1 MGKGG
6 RGKSSSGTS
15 SASKEDDDKLL
26 AAAIAENKIAK
37 EQQQQQQADGAKAS
51 GRTPSAGGASSSSE
65 PPKAALTVGEIVQKL
80 NAVPCFCMLNS
91 ESDLVTLKDP
101 TDATGKKELCVWFS
115 CPNEAKTT
123 LETCK
128 VANPDCD
135 GLHLGVTP
143 LGIAYAFA
151 CGWAE
156 CHFYGEKQV
165 RGSTE
170 VFAGAQDPIPLLRDQ
185 AVAQGLEPQS
195 WHVPVFTCD
204 ELSSPGRTPIFMSR
218 KALAESWV
226 VSGRKLAE
234 LPANIAVL
242 DLGVVV
248 HQMQTDVFAW
258 STIQFVCERKA
269 VQLVNE
275 SKQASITARS
285 KAADAS
291 GAGSDEAPPPLS

>member
-6 RGKSSSGTS
+6 RGKSSSATS
-15 SASKEDDDKLL
+15 SASKEEDDKLL

-51 GRTPSAGGASSSSE
+51 GRKPSAGGASSSSE
-65 PPKAALTVGEIVQKL
+65 PPKAALTVSEIVQKL

-91 ESDLVTLKDP
+91 ESNLVTLKDP

-170 VFAGAQDPIPLLRDQ
+170 AFAGAQDPIPLLRDQ

-195 WHVPVFTCD
+195 WHVPDDAAGCTV
-204 ELSSPGRTPIFMSR
+204 PGLHSVGAIEPMLQKEPGGSR
-218 KALAESWV
+218 GT
-226 VSGRKLAE
+226 GR
-234 LPANIAVL
+234 
-242 DLGVVV
+242 
-248 HQMQTDVFAW
+248 
-258 STIQFVCERKA
+258 CCR
-269 VQLVNE
+269 
-275 SKQASITARS
+275 AR
-285 KAADAS
+285 
-291 GAGSDEAPPPLS
+291 